1 VPALLILTTAFVL
14 HEQRKRHEVR
24 ARAITLE
31 AHAREA
37 TLRVAEMERL
47 VTFGH
52 ALARSLDAES
62 IREAA
67 AQHLPTLAGGRS
79 VWTMVRTG
87 ATFASLTV
95 SGGSTAEEREQV
107 ARRVLDDS
115 TPPAGPGAGD
125 IGFPMVVAGEPI
137 GVLGVAPEPSLTEHQ
152 RSVLAAAAALLAVS
166 LKNAELFREVRESSV
181 RDVLTGCVN
190 RRHAMEVMDA
200 ELRRARRSRL
210 PISLVMFDLD
220 HFKAIND
227 SAGHLGGD
235 AVLAS
240 IGQRMHA
247 VLRGSDL
254 KCRYGGEEFL
264 ILLPDTPLAGAQR
277 VAETLRKDFEANPV
291 RWNGVPLRVTASFG
305 LAAVLPGEIDPLAVI
320 ARADAALY
328 SAKQAGRN
336 CVRIAEARVAIV

>member
-1 VPALLILTTAFVL
+1 
-14 HEQRKRHEVR
+14 
-24 ARAITLE
+24 
-31 AHAREA
+31 
-37 TLRVAEMERL
+37 
-47 VTFGH
+47 
-52 ALARSLDAES
+52 
-62 IREAA
+62 
-67 AQHLPTLAGGRS
+67 
-79 VWTMVRTG
+79 MVRTG

-137 GVLGVAPEPSLTEHQ
+137 GVLGVASEPSLTEHQ